1 MPDPRAIKP
10 TPAAAPVER
19 PALES
24 APAEH
29 IYLSDDSGDEAG
41 PQPKVISGRLVLRD
55 RLRRNIA
62 RFTLYEE
69 GYLRLDE
76 RRRGKP
82 IRSHQLNLRYLD
94 PVPSLEPYYPRRLL
108 KIAVGCTAATMLAA
122 LLSLFDALSRFAIPA
137 TAAAGVATII
147 GFVLFVYMSHEKVVF
162 RTLHGG
168 AAALTLEVG
177 LGYKRRFHAAL
188 PQIVRA
194 IDNAAES
201 IGDETAAFLRAEMR
215 EHYRLRGDGI
225 LTEEE
230 CSDSTGRILMHFD
243 EEM

>member
-10 TPAAAPVER
+10 TRAPSEPAAEA
-19 PALES
+19 

-29 IYLSDDSGDEAG
+29 IYLADDSGDETG

-55 RLRRNIA
+55 RLRRNIT

-76 RRRGKP
+76 WRRGTP

-94 PVPSLEPYYPRRLL
+94 PVPSLEQCYPKRLL
-108 KIAVGCTAATMLAA
+108 NIAASCGAATLLGA
-122 LLSLFDALSRFAIPA
+122 LLSLFEALSRFAIPA
-137 TAAAGVATII
+137 TAAAGVATVV
-147 GFVLFVYMSHEKVVF
+147 GFFLFVYMSHEKVVF

-168 AAALTLEVG
+168 AAALTLAVG

-194 IDNAAES
+194 IENAAES
-201 IGDETAAFLRAEMR
+201 IGDETAVFLRAEMR

>member
-1 MPDPRAIKP
+1 MPDSRAIKP
-10 TPAAAPVER
+10 PEAAPVER
-19 PALES
+19 PTLES

-29 IYLSDDSGDEAG
+29 IYLADESGDETA

-55 RLRRNIA
+55 RLRRKVT

-69 GYLRLDE
+69 GFLRLDE
-76 RRRGKP
+76 WRRGTP

-94 PVPSLEPYYPRRLL
+94 PVPSLEKRYPKRLL
-108 KIAVGCTAATMLAA
+108 NIAAGCTAATMVGA
-122 LLSLFDALSRFAIPA
+122 LLSLFETLSRFALPA
-137 TAAAGVATII
+137 TAAAGVATLA
-147 GFVLFVYMSHEKVVF
+147 GFFLFVYLSHEKVVF

-168 AAALTLEVG
+168 AAALALEVG
-177 LGYKRRFHAAL
+177 LGYMRRFHAAL

-225 LTEEE
+225 LSEEE